1 MIIVTGGAGF
11 IGSNIVKALNERGR
25 NDILIVDD
33 LTDGR
38 KIRNL
43 QNLDYLDYIDC
54 DDFDA
59 AIADGTFNVGP
70 IEVIFHEGACADTME
85 YNGKYMM
92 KNNYEGSKNLF
103 HYCQDRAIPFIYAS
117 SAST

>member
-70 IEVIFHEGACADTME
+70 IEVFGDCGFYDRLLNHQRLKYHCDRVRLRLSMKAHVQIRWNTMA
-85 YNGKYMM
+85 N
-92 KNNYEGSKNLF
+92 
-103 HYCQDRAIPFIYAS
+103 I
-117 SAST
+117 